1 MRTQIKKS
9 FFVVID
15 GSEDVLYLKCVNLDE
30 AIKEVKRYLGV
41 SVMALILGKN
51 SKDIEGLCEPTR
63 KTYKYL

>member
-1 MRTQIKKS
+1 MEITMRTQIKKS

-41 SVMALILGKN
+41 SVFDN
-51 SKDIEGLCEPTR
+51 SIEII
-63 KTYKYL
+63 YK